1 MPDEEVV
8 VESTQTPDEPEGA
21 DTEPANQP
29 DLQKEIEKWRAIAR
43 KHEERAKA
51 NAEAAA
57 RLKEIEDAG
66 KSETEKLQA
75 ALQEAEKAARE
86 NRIRALKLEIA
97 AEKGLSKTLAKFL
110 PDTDNEVDMMQA
122 ADELIEASGLSPEV
136 PKKRPKSPLTSPLS
150 SGQEADDENKSVLKA
165 MLGRTT

>member
-1 MPDEEVV
+1 
-8 VESTQTPDEPEGA
+8 
-21 DTEPANQP
+21 
-29 DLQKEIEKWRAIAR
+29 
-43 KHEERAKA
+43 
-51 NAEAAA
+51 
-57 RLKEIEDAG
+57 
-66 KSETEKLQA
+66 
-75 ALQEAEKAARE
+75 
-86 NRIRALKLEIA
+86 LEIA

>member
-97 AEKGLSKTLAKFL
+97 AEKGLSKRSEEHTS
-110 PDTDNEVDMMQA
+110 
-122 ADELIEASGLSPEV
+122 ELQSRPHLVCRLLLE
-136 PKKRPKSPLTSPLS
+136 KKKKKKKQTKTP
-150 SGQEADDENKSVLKA
+150 
-165 MLGRTT
+165 